1 MEVSKIADFEVSKI
15 AASEDLVSEVTG
27 EVLEEL
33 KERMWKD
40 VWKENIDLPHAKVEV
55 VRVEGVGF
63 RITAKI

>member
-1 MEVSKIADFEVSKI
+1 MDMRIEVSKIAV
-15 AASEDLVSEVTG
+15 SEDLVSEVTG
-27 EVLEEL
+27 EVLDEL

-40 VWKENIDLPHAKVEV
+40 VWKENIDLPNAKVSV